1 MTMFHFNGTWLD
13 LFYTCFFLLGVIW
26 TGLLL
31 LIAFVAILSNWRTK
45 SMAKDERKRVMDMLD
60 PEKRKQKVEELLKDT
75 NEKLKD
81 IKKEEEKDERKKGK

>member
-1 MTMFHFNGTWLD
+1 MD
-13 LFYTCFFLLGVIW
+13 LFYTSFFLLGLLW

-31 LIAFVAILSNWRTK
+31 LIAVVAIVSNWRTK
-45 SMAKDERKRVMDMLD
+45 SLAKDERQRVMNMLD

-81 IKKEEEKDERKKGK
+81 IKKEEEKDGKSKKGK

>member
-1 MTMFHFNGTWLD
+1 
-13 LFYTCFFLLGVIW
+13 
-26 TGLLL
+26 
-31 LIAFVAILSNWRTK
+31 
-45 SMAKDERKRVMDMLD
+45 MAKDERKRVMDMLD

>member
-1 MTMFHFNGTWLD
+1 MFHFNGTFMD
-13 LFYTCFFLLGVIW
+13 LFYTCFFLLGVLW

-31 LIAFVAILSNWRTK
+31 LIAVVAIISNWRTK
-45 SMAKDERKRVMDMLD
+45 SLAKDERQRVMNMLD

-81 IKKEEEKDERKKGK
+81 IKKEEEKDGKSKKGK